1 LKMRKPVT
9 LLFLLLLP
17 AYLAGQELRCNVQV
31 VSQQVQGTNK
41 QVFQTLQN
49 AIYEFMNNRV
59 WTNHVYTM
67 EERIECNMMFNITE
81 QLSADEFK
89 GTLSVQARRP
99 VYNTNYNTV
108 TLNFVDNDIHFRYVE
123 FSPLEFDLN
132 SHLSNL
138 TSILAF
144 YAYFILGLDYDTF
157 SLLGG
162 SPYFTNAERIV
173 MNAQNVPETGWKP
186 MDDIAHKSRYW
197 LVKDM
202 LDNEYE
208 PVREFNY
215 RYHRLG
221 LDTMDE
227 KVAEGRAEI
236 TSSLELLQQVY
247 RKRPDPY
254 MYLLSL
260 VFDAKVDEIVN
271 VYSESFPE
279 ERTRAHTILVEINKT
294 NANKYKAILDQNS

>member
-1 LKMRKPVT
+1 MRKPVI
-9 LLFLLLLP
+9 LILLLLLP
-17 AYLAGQELRCNVQV
+17 GYLAAQELRCNVQV
-31 VSQQVQGTNK
+31 VSQQIQGTNK

-59 WTNHVYTM
+59 WTTHVYTM
-67 EERIECNMMFNITE
+67 EERIECNLMFNITE
-81 QLSADEFK
+81 QPSADEFK
-89 GTLSVQARRP
+89 GTLTIQSRRP
-99 VYNTNYNTV
+99 VFNTNYNTV
-108 TLNFVDNDIHFRYVE
+108 TLNFVDYDIQFRYVE
-123 FSPLEFDLN
+123 FAPLEFDLN

-144 YAYFILGLDYDTF
+144 YAYYILGLDYDTF
-157 SLLGG
+157 SLMGG
-162 SPYFTNAERIV
+162 TPYFTNAERIV
-173 MNAQNVPETGWKP
+173 LNAQNAAESGWKP
-186 MDDIAHKSRYW
+186 MDDLAHKSRYW

-202 LDNEYE
+202 LDTDYE

-221 LDTMDE
+221 LDIMDE

-260 VFDAKVDEIVN
+260 VFNAKVDELVS
-271 VYSESFPE
+271 VYTESFPE
-279 ERTRAHTILVEINKT
+279 ERNRAHAILTEVDKPNT
-294 NANKYKAILDQNS
+294 NKYKAILENNI

>member
-1 LKMRKPVT
+1 MST
-9 LLFLLLLP
+9 FLH
-17 AYLAGQELRCNVQV
+17 GQEFKCNVQV
-31 VSQQVQGTNK
+31 VSQQIQGTNK

-59 WTNHVYTM
+59 WTKHVYIM

-99 VYNTNYNTV
+99 VFNSNYNTV

-132 SHLSNL
+132 SHTSNL

-144 YAYFILGLDYDTF
+144 YAYYVLGLDYDTF
-157 SLLGG
+157 SLFGG
-162 SPYFTNAERIV
+162 STYFTNAERI
-173 MNAQNVPETGWKP
+173 MLNAQNAPESGWKP
-186 MDDIAHKSRYW
+186 LDDLAHKSRYW

-202 LDNEYE
+202 IDVEYE

-221 LDTMDE
+221 LDLLDE

-236 TSSLELLQQVY
+236 TNSLELIQQVY

-254 MYLLSL
+254 MYLLRL
-260 VFDAKVDEIVN
+260 VFDAKVDELVS
-271 VYSESFPE
+271 VYTESFPE
-279 ERTRAHTILVEINKT
+279 ERSRAHTILIEVDKPNI
-294 NANKYKAILDQNS
+294 NKYKSILEQTI